1 MTISFAYYELSCASG
16 YFDQD
21 VLDRTTEWVMGICDG
36 QDSCRSGLCTLIQKY
51 GDPYPGCRKDF
62 YVKAEYFKGVR
73 ISDQVMPEA
82 GNRDKIFLFTVST
95 RWRHLPNFVHAFYV
109 HGFQQSTQQMMS
121 TIITVM

>member
-62 YVKAEYFKGVR
+62 YVKAEYFNGVR

-82 GNRDKIFLFTVST
+82 GNRDKFFSLQCPLDGGIYPISFMHFMCMVFSK
-95 RWRHLPNFVHAFYV
+95 VH
-109 HGFQQSTQQMMS
+109 SR
-121 TIITVM
+121 